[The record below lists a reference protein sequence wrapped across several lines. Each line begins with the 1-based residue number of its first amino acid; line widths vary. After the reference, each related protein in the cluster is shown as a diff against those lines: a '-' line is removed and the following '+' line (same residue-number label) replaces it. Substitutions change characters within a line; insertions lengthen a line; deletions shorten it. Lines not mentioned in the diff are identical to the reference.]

1 MTAIV
6 LIGAMK
12 PDWSCLLDDS
22 FREFA
27 QPAWWLPAVPT
38 YLAGNQTDVPK
49 YLMRLLQAVA
59 QDIAALGLPRI
70 YDSDTERDLEYCHE
84 LYIPYRLVMTT
95 WKDGVQFLIRETDY
109 FWEQAIKGPD
119 VNDFT
124 RLKASKRY
132 AQTLYEDL
140 GAWMVKM
147 EGLLAPKTDRGGA
160 RAWDELKDVLGQIQ
174 GLKQEIG
181 DTFQLLIGAIAIK
194 DSEIQ
199 KKLAR
204 ESRVQ
209 ARRSTALTALAA
221 IYLPLSL
228 TTGVFGMNTLEI
240 EKGVPK
246 YWAVLA
252 MGIGL
257 LVVTMP
263 FLVWIFLDKDDVD
276 ETRNRPLASSL
287 RGAVGR
293 GRMPDRVGDG
303 DDDDPLGE
311 SDAQSPHAKAL
322 APMRRTTTRFSQASW
337 VGSRSSVSVRTT
349 QSGHMV

>member
-6 LIGAMK
+6 LIGSIK
-12 PDWSCLLDDS
+12 PDCNYLLSDID
-22 FREFA
+22 EFA
-27 QPAWWLPAVPT
+27 QPAWWLPAVPA
-38 YLAGNQTDVPK
+38 YLGANQMDVRK
-49 YLMRLLQAVA
+49 YLIRLLQTVA
-59 QDIAALGLPRI
+59 QDLAALWLPRI
-70 YDSDTERDLEYCHE
+70 HDSDGGRDLDTCHE
-84 LYIPYRLVMTT
+84 AYIPHHLVMST

-132 AQTLYEDL
+132 AQALYEDL

-147 EGLLAPKTDRGGA
+147 EGLLAPKIDRGGA

-257 LVVTMP
+257 LVITLP
-263 FLVWIFLDKDDVD
+263 FLIWIFLGKDDED
-276 ETRNRPLASSL
+276 ETRDRLLAL
-287 RGAVGR
+287 GPRGAGGKGR
-293 GRMPDRVGDG
+293 IAGRVIDG
-303 DDDDPLGE
+303 DDNRALGD
-311 SDAQSPHAKAL
+311 SDARSVHAKPL
-322 APMRRTTTRFSQASW
+322 APIR
-337 VGSRSSVSVRTT
+337 
-349 QSGHMV
+349 

>member
-1 MTAIV
+1 MKRWRPV
-6 LIGAMK
+6 LN
-12 PDWSCLLDDS
+12 PRD
-22 FREFA
+22 
-27 QPAWWLPAVPT
+27 
-38 YLAGNQTDVPK
+38 
-49 YLMRLLQAVA
+49 RLL
-59 QDIAALGLPRI
+59 LGAGDQRPG
-70 YDSDTERDLEYCHE
+70 
-84 LYIPYRLVMTT
+84 PQRLHPPES
-95 WKDGVQFLIRETDY
+95 F
-109 FWEQAIKGPD
+109 QAICTDAVRGPW
-119 VNDFT
+119 
-124 RLKASKRY
+124 RLDGENGGPAR
-132 AQTLYEDL
+132 
-140 GAWMVKM
+140 
-147 EGLLAPKTDRGGA
+147 PKIDRGGA

-257 LVVTMP
+257 LVITLP
-263 FLVWIFLDKDDVD
+263 FLIWIFLGKDDED
-276 ETRNRPLASSL
+276 ETRDRLLASGP
-287 RGAVGR
+287 RGAGGKGR
-293 GRMPDRVGDG
+293 IAGRVIDG
-303 DDDDPLGE
+303 DDNRALGD
-311 SDAQSPHAKAL
+311 SDARSVHAKPL
-322 APMRRTTTRFSQASW
+322 APIRRRTTRFSQASW
-337 VGSRSSVSVRTT
+337 AGSRSGDSLRTT